1 MTGNG
6 VNGMNTG
13 TRTMGLLLMGNE
25 LVAIIYDARWLMLVI
40 TACVVADFRYGWGE
54 SHKRYAKAKDKGDK
68 IVMSQYRWRTSRA
81 VRRTVNKLVDYLI
94 WVCLG
99 MFTGYAILKPLGADY
114 TLGGIVATT
123 IAVGCEA
130 KSFIGHFFYLH
141 GVRIEE
147 KSVKGFLRALS
158 WRSPRG
164 RTRTSARPWKM
175 LWKVTAPKPPP
186 NLPEGR
192 GKGSRQVDKSTSEQ
206 PHNRTPKK
214 HTTVK

>member
-99 MFTGYAILKPLGADY
+99 IFTGYAILKPLGADY

-147 KSVKGFLRALS
+147 KSVRGFLRAFVVAFAKRKDKDIGEALEDAMEGDS
-158 WRSPRG
+158 PEASSQPPRG
-164 RTRTSARPWKM
+164 
-175 LWKVTAPKPPP
+175 
-186 NLPEGR
+186 E
-192 GKGSRQVDKSTSEQ
+192 GKGKQTG
-206 PHNRTPKK
+206 
-214 HTTVK
+214 

>member
-1 MTGNG
+1 
-6 VNGMNTG
+6 MNTG

-147 KSVKGFLRALS
+147 KSVRGFLRAFVVAFAKRKNKDIGEALEDAMEGDS
-158 WRSPRG
+158 PEASSQPPRG
-164 RTRTSARPWKM
+164 
-175 LWKVTAPKPPP
+175 
-186 NLPEGR
+186 E
-192 GKGSRQVDKSTSEQ
+192 GKGKQTG
-206 PHNRTPKK
+206 
-214 HTTVK
+214 

>member
-147 KSVKGFLRALS
+147 KSVRGFLRAFVVAFAKRKNKDIGEALEDAMEGDS
-158 WRSPRG
+158 PEASSQPPRG
-164 RTRTSARPWKM
+164 
-175 LWKVTAPKPPP
+175 
-186 NLPEGR
+186 E
-192 GKGSRQVDKSTSEQ
+192 GKGKQTG
-206 PHNRTPKK
+206 
-214 HTTVK
+214 

>member
-1 MTGNG
+1 
-6 VNGMNTG
+6 MNTG

-147 KSVKGFLRALS
+147 KSVKGFLRAFVVAFAKRKDKDIGEALEDAMEGD
-158 WRSPRG
+158 SPE
-164 RTRTSARPWKM
+164 
-175 LWKVTAPKPPP
+175 APSQPPRR
-186 NLPEGR
+186 E
-192 GKGSRQVDKSTSEQ
+192 GKGKQTG
-206 PHNRTPKK
+206 
-214 HTTVK
+214 

>member
-147 KSVKGFLRALS
+147 KSVKGFLRAFVVAFAKRKDKDIGEALEDAMEGDS
-158 WRSPRG
+158 PEASSQPPRG
-164 RTRTSARPWKM
+164 
-175 LWKVTAPKPPP
+175 
-186 NLPEGR
+186 E
-192 GKGSRQVDKSTSEQ
+192 GKGKQTG
-206 PHNRTPKK
+206 
-214 HTTVK
+214 